1 MLMATRQVARRLIDV
16 SKEEINNYKET
27 LATVD
32 TVTESQTLED
42 YIKLK
47 EEKSKTC
54 ESYFT

>member
-1 MLMATRQVARRLIDV
+1 MATRQAARGLIDV

-27 LATVD
+27 LAATD
-32 TVTESQTLED
+32 TVTESQTLEE

-47 EEKSKTC
+47 EEKSKNC

>member
-1 MLMATRQVARRLIDV
+1 MATRQVARRLIDV

-32 TVTESQTLED
+32 TVTESQTLEE
-42 YIKLK
+42 YIELK

>member
-1 MLMATRQVARRLIDV
+1 MATRQVARRLIDV

-32 TVTESQTLED
+32 TVTESQTLEE